1 MTDHTLI
8 ELVRHAL
15 VAGLVV
21 IAPVLI
27 VGLATGVVTGVIQ
40 AASGVHEPIVGFVPK
55 FAAMAVTFLLS
66 LPWMVERL
74 AQLFRDAAA
83 GP

>member
-27 VGLATGVVTGVIQ
+27 VGLATGVIQ